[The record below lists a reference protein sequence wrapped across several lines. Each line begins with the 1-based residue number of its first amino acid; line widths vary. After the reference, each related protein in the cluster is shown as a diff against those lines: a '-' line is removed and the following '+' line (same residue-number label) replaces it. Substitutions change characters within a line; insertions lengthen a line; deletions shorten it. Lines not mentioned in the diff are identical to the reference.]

1 MVFTNCFYRI
11 LIGFR
16 SDGQKHE
23 RSILVGSG
31 ILLDRYTIRS
41 FSKSVHIL
49 YKFVVCDVPLTH
61 LMSDHLFW
69 SRDGGIVGDSCR
81 QIVIQCNLRKSQ
93 QVSGDENECEKE
105 SLRQNEVRS

>member
-31 ILLDRYTIRS
+31 ILLDCYTIRS
-41 FSKSVHIL
+41 FSESVHIL

-69 SRDGGIVGDSCR
+69 SRDGGIVGAIFR
-81 QIVIQCNLRKSQ
+81 QIVIECNLRKSKQ
-93 QVSGDENECEKE
+93 GRGDQYKGE
-105 SLRQNEVRS
+105 QNSVLQHKVRI

>member
-31 ILLDRYTIRS
+31 ILLDCYTIRS
-41 FSKSVHIL
+41 FSESVHIL

-61 LMSDHLFW
+61 LMSDHLYW
-69 SRDGGIVGDSCR
+69 SRDGGHVGDILR
-81 QIVIQCNLRKSQ
+81 QIVILCNLRTRQ
-93 QVSGDENECEKE
+93 QVKDDYKNSE
-105 SLRQNEVRS
+105 